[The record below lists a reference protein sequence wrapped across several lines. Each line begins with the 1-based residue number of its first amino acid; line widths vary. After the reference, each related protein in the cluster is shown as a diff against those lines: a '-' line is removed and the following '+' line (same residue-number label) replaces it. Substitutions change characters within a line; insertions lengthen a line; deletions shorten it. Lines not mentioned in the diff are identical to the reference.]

1 MLLSEY
7 EKDEREEEIIFK
19 ELLKKYHTENSK
31 KEIKRKKINPS
42 KKKQRFFFE
51 ALAFEE
57 NYGGNALEKKEVN
70 DENKEIIFT
79 LKDGIKIIYKY
90 EKNTI
95 DLNDTEA
102 KFLKIEKYDN
112 DNDIMAEYF
121 YHYGLLK
128 KIIYYN
134 KDRSINNINY
144 FDIYYSLQRVG
155 FFFLKSDLLAE
166 MNKYFKVKTFKE
178 KDIKIYE
185 KTDSKLNFLG
195 NYPNNTLNKNSEALT
210 LKILKDNIEVDQK
223 DIESFINN
231 LKSFPTI
238 TEYYSNNKIIKKDIY
253 KVERI
258 VMVKDSSPLYKNTF
272 LIGKLEKTEYINEN
286 NEVEKVKK
294 INEYIYLRN
303 TFWVSYIPRIEY
315 YFQEK
320 VPVLENKNFVE
331 ENIKRNFLK
340 QEEEFLEELL
350 EKYLDEKDNKEV
362 NTEKKERVYTFKNK
376 TKTIYKYYDLEN
388 EEVNTEKKERVYTFK
403 NKTKIIH
410 KYEENAV
417 DLDEFEDE
425 LLKIEKYNKNRKI
438 EVECFYH
445 HGFLKKIIYYNKEQT
460 INKIDY
466 FDIYYAKEETSLSYI
481 YSDLNFYNLDK
492 YFETKFLK
500 ESDIK
505 IYTNREYGFNFLG
518 NYPSDMIK
526 AEKEALMLRTLKEN
540 IKIERKDIKEY
551 IDYFESFPT
560 MTEYYS
566 NGKIIK
572 KDIYKVERI
581 MEISHPC
588 DLDANL
594 SLNGVLEKTE
604 KYNDNNEIVEIKKLN
619 RHIYVVDADFRN
631 YLPRIE
637 FND

>member
-1 MLLSEY
+1 MQLSEY

-57 NYGGNALEKKEVN
+57 NYEGNALEKEEVN

-95 DLNDTEA
+95 DLNDTKA
-102 KFLKIEKYDN
+102 KFLKIEKYNN

-144 FDIYYSLQRVG
+144 FDIYYSLQRFG

-185 KTDSKLNFLG
+185 QTDSKLNFLG

-258 VMVKDSSPLYKNTF
+258 VMVKDSSLLYKNTF
-272 LIGKLEKTEYINEN
+272 LIGKLEKTEYFNEN
-286 NEVEKVKK
+286 DEVEKVKR
-294 INEYIYLRN
+294 INKYIRLRN
-303 TFWVSYIPRIEY
+303 TFWGSYTPRIEY

-331 ENIKRNFLK
+331 KNIKRNFLQ

-350 EKYLDEKDNKEV
+350 EKYLDEKKERVYTLKNKTKTIYKYDYLDDLEV

-376 TKTIYKYYDLEN
+376 KKIIYKYDDLDDLED
-388 EEVNTEKKERVYTFK
+388 
-403 NKTKIIH
+403 I
-410 KYEENAV
+410 
-417 DLDEFEDE
+417 
-425 LLKIEKYNKNRKI
+425 LLKIEKYNKNSKI
-438 EVECFYH
+438 EVEYFYH
-445 HGFLKKIIYYNKEQT
+445 YGLLKKIIYYNKEQT

-481 YSDLNFYNLDK
+481 YIQIL
-492 YFETKFLK
+492 
-500 ESDIK
+500 
-505 IYTNREYGFNFLG
+505 
-518 NYPSDMIK
+518 
-526 AEKEALMLRTLKEN
+526 
-540 IKIERKDIKEY
+540 
-551 IDYFESFPT
+551 
-560 MTEYYS
+560 
-566 NGKIIK
+566 
-572 KDIYKVERI
+572 
-581 MEISHPC
+581 IS
-588 DLDANL
+588 
-594 SLNGVLEKTE
+594 T
-604 KYNDNNEIVEIKKLN
+604 I
-619 RHIYVVDADFRN
+619 
-631 YLPRIE
+631 
-637 FND
+637 

>member
-57 NYGGNALEKKEVN
+57 NYEGNALEKKEVN

-144 FDIYYSLQRVG
+144 FDIYYSLQRFG

-185 KTDSKLNFLG
+185 QTDSKLNFLG

-258 VMVKDSSPLYKNTF
+258 VMVKDSSLLYKNTF
-272 LIGKLEKTEYINEN
+272 LIGKLEKTEYFNEN
-286 NEVEKVKK
+286 DEVEKVKR
-294 INEYIYLRN
+294 INKYIRLRN
-303 TFWVSYIPRIEY
+303 TFWGSYIPRIEY

-320 VPVLENKNFVE
+320 VPVLENKIFVE
-331 ENIKRNFLK
+331 ENIEGNFLQ

-350 EKYLDEKDNKEV
+350 EKYLEED
-362 NTEKKERVYTFKNK
+362 EKKERVYTLKNK
-376 TKTIYKYYDLEN
+376 TKIIYKYDDLEN

-403 NKTKIIH
+403 NKTKIIY
-410 KYEENAV
+410 KYD
-417 DLDEFEDE
+417 DLDDLEDI
-425 LLKIEKYNKNRKI
+425 LLKIEKYNKNSKI

-445 HGFLKKIIYYNKEQT
+445 YGLLKKIIYYNKDRS

-481 YSDLNFYNLDK
+481 YSDFNFYNLDK

-526 AEKEALMLRTLKEN
+526 AEEEALMLRTLKEN
-540 IKIERKDIKEY
+540 IKIERKDIEEY

-566 NGKIIK
+566 NGRIIK

-581 MEISHPC
+581 MEISDPC

-604 KYNDNNEIVEIKKLN
+604 KYNDNNEIVEIKKIN
-619 RHIYVVDADFRN
+619 RHIRVVNVGFGD

-637 FND
+637 FNDWF